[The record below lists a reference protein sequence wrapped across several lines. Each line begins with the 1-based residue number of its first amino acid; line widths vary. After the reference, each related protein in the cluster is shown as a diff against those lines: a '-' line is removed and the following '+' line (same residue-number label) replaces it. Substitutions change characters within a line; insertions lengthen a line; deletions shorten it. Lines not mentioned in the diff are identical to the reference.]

1 MVNFILEGLDTD
13 LSLLEKPTFPSPVSS
28 AVTGHL
34 FTLTANV
41 TKEDFATIFYFNTT
55 APDLT
60 SSTADDDM
68 KFYTVP
74 TNWPD
79 IAFSDGII
87 TGNGNPTGT
96 GSEDV
101 DLYSSPPSA
110 GGVHYT
116 KHIGPAFLAKQI
128 TGGYNNSDIFSNED
142 ALVQQYVT
150 LDSLGDAPTSS
161 TTNMSGKG
169 IQQHIQKKL
178 FAAGTDVA
186 NGVGD
191 VSPLSNND
199 TTTANLSR
207 ELFLQMKDSSFNRLA
222 TLIASGGTTV
232 NNSIRNVPITFQDGD
247 TIEFK
252 LTYNV
257 SNIASAGENSPAVD
271 GAGNILGSNNIS
283 NQIFKVKLV
292 MT

>member
-13 LSLLEKPTFPSPVSS
+13 LSLTTKPTFPSPVSS

-55 APDLT
+55 APELT

-79 IAFSDGII
+79 IAFSDGVI
-87 TGNGNPTGT
+87 TGDGSDA
-96 GSEDV
+96 GSENV
-101 DLYSSPPSA
+101 SSYSPPPSA
-110 GGVHYT
+110 NGVHYT
-116 KHIGPAFLAKQI
+116 KNIGPAFLAKQI

-150 LDSLGDAPTSS
+150 LDSAGSAPTSS
-161 TTNMSGKG
+161 TNDVSGKG

-191 VSPLSNND
+191 VLPLSNND

-207 ELFLQMKDSSFNRLA
+207 ELFLQLKDSSFNRLA
-222 TLIASGGTTV
+222 TLIASGGTDV
-232 NNSIRNVPITFQDGD
+232 NNNLRNVPITFEDGD

-271 GAGNILGSNNIS
+271 GAGNTLGSNNIS
-283 NQIFKVKLV
+283 NQIFRVKLV
-292 MT
+292 MN

>member
-13 LSLLEKPTFPSPVSS
+13 LSLTTRPSFPSPVSS

-41 TKEDFATIFYFNTT
+41 TKADFASIFYFNTT

-60 SSTADDDM
+60 SITTDDDM
-68 KFYTVP
+68 KFYTDP

-79 IAFSDGII
+79 IAFSDGVI
-87 TGNGNPTGT
+87 TGDAGT
-96 GSEDV
+96 AGSENV
-101 DLYSSPPSA
+101 TSYSPPPSA
-110 GGVHYT
+110 NSVHYT
-116 KHIGPAFLAKQI
+116 KNIGPSFLAKQI

-150 LDSLGDAPTSS
+150 LDSFGSAPTSS
-161 TTNMSGKG
+161 TSDVSEKG

-178 FAAGTDVA
+178 FAAGTDVTG
-186 NGVGD
+186 GVGD
-191 VSPLSNND
+191 VSPLSNNN
-199 TTTANLSR
+199 TTIANLSR
-207 ELFLQMKDSSFNRLA
+207 ELFLQLKEGSFSRLA
-222 TLIASGGTTV
+222 TLIASGGADV
-232 NNSIRNVPITFQDGD
+232 HNNMRNVPITFESGD

-257 SNIASAGENSPAVD
+257 SNITSSGENSPAAD
-271 GAGNILGSNNIS
+271 GSGNSLGSNNIT

-292 MT
+292 MN